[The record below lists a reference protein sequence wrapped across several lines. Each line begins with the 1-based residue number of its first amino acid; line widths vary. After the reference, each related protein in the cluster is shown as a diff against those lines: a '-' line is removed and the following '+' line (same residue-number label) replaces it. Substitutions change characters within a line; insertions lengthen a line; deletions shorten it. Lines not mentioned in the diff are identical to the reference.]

1 MSGGRFAFPPS
12 QDAVFLT
19 DGGLETTLV
28 FLDGVD
34 LPCFASFPLLQ
45 SEEGR
50 MKLENYF
57 RPYIRTAVERDVG
70 FILDTPSASA
80 RHRTSLTQPVN
91 SLRVRLLY
99 LRPRVG
105 RILRARPDRG
115 FCQSNS
121 PLPPL
126 GSSIRFIDSTYF
138 DRTSKEH
145 TK

>member
-57 RPYIRTAVERDVG
+57 KPYIRTAVERDVG
-70 FILDTPSASA
+70 FIFDTSTWRANPDWGAKLD
-80 RHRTSLTQPVN
+80 V
-91 SLRVRLLY
+91 
-99 LRPRVG
+99 
-105 RILRARPDRG
+105 
-115 FCQSNS
+115 S
-121 PLPPL
+121 PEALA
-126 GSSIRFIDSTYF
+126 
-138 DRTSKEH
+138 E
-145 TK
+145 